1 MRQSKY
7 SEEQKQKA
15 IDMYGQG
22 FKLEDIEK
30 ETGVERTL
38 ASKWGIGAGYPP
50 RRNSKKNKELKCPEC
65 GHKNPPNSNFCN
77 HCGCDIRTPEMI
89 LVKKVESLRGMF
101 MTLPNRD
108 SVTEADEITR
118 ELIAYLEGK
127 VQK

>member
-1 MRQSKY
+1 MRTSKY

-22 FKLEDIEK
+22 FKLEEIER
-30 ETGVERTL
+30 ETGVEKTL
-38 ASKWGIGAGYPP
+38 ASKYGIEAGYPP
-50 RRNSKKNKELKCPEC
+50 RVNRRKNKDMKCPTC

-89 LVKKVESLRGMF
+89 LVKKAEKLRGMI
-101 MTLPNRD
+101 MSLPNG
-108 SVTEADEITR
+108 VAEADTITR